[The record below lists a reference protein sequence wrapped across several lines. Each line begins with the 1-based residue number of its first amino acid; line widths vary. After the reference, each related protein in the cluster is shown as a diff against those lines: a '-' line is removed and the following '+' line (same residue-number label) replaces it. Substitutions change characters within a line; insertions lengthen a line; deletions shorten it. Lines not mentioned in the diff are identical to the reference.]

1 MINKLSYILLIFA
14 LVYAALRYQEMGEMD
29 CSAAGQNAP
38 VSVRLEMPDPDL
50 NTDLSYAQITQKF
63 RSYHKGQAAG
73 SFFQALGVT
82 EFTMDVQFQLKFREK
97 MKSFTGQACLIPEQI
112 EVVLMLKQTIFLG
125 RSSTR
130 SKCQF
135 RELMDHEMR
144 HVTINRD
151 VTQKNLKKFEDS
163 VREGVAKFGQYQG
176 WGPYDLQHSPEKRE
190 LLKQYMDSSI
200 KRAAKATENE
210 INRLQSKVDTPGE
223 YMRIGRA
230 CRW

>member
-1 MINKLSYILLIFA
+1 MSRL
-14 LVYAALRYQEMGEMD
+14 D
-29 CSAAGQNAP
+29 CAGAGGQAR

-50 NTDLSYAQITQKF
+50 NTDLSYDQITQKF
-63 RSYHKGQAAG
+63 HSYHKGQTA
-73 SFFQALGVT
+73 SSYLKALGVT
-82 EFTMDVQFQLKFREK
+82 EFSVDVRFQLKFTEK
-97 MKSFTGQACLIPEQI
+97 LKSFTGEACLIPENV
-112 EVVLMLKQTIFLG
+112 EVVLTLNQTIFLG
-125 RSSTR
+125 QSSTR

-135 RELMDHEMR
+135 KTLMDHEMR

-176 WGPYDLQHSPEKRE
+176 WGPYDLQHSSEKKE

-200 KRAAKATENE
+200 KRAAKETENE